1 MEYLEGTLEPDL
13 RAAVER
19 HVAGCARCVAFVE
32 SYRHTPAILRNA
44 TAVSLPPDLARGLQN
59 LIRARLRA
67 KKGSGASLRKP
78 KK

>member
-1 MEYLEGTLEPDL
+1 
-13 RAAVER
+13 
-19 HVAGCARCVAFVE
+19 VAFVE